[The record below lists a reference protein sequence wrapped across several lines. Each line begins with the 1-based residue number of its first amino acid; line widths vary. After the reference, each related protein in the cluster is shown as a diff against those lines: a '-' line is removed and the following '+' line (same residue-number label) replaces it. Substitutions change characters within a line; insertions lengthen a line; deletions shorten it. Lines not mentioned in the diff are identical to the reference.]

1 MSDEIKY
8 LKKQIA
14 RYKALKMEYYEK
26 YVSSQITKEEFLQ
39 KKADLF
45 EQTEV
50 FEQNLRD
57 KEAEWNAL
65 DEDGSM
71 QEMAMLRARKITQYQ
86 NVEELSPELM
96 REVVRKIVVMPGNR
110 IEIVWN
116 FEDEISKI
124 VGKETKLD
132 MKVAI

>member
-1 MSDEIKY
+1 
-8 LKKQIA
+8 
-14 RYKALKMEYYEK
+14 
-26 YVSSQITKEEFLQ
+26 
-39 KKADLF
+39 
-45 EQTEV
+45 
-50 FEQNLRD
+50 
-57 KEAEWNAL
+57 
-65 DEDGSM
+65 
-71 QEMAMLRARKITQYQ
+71 MLRARKITQYQ

>member
-1 MSDEIKY
+1 M
-8 LKKQIA
+8 KKQIA